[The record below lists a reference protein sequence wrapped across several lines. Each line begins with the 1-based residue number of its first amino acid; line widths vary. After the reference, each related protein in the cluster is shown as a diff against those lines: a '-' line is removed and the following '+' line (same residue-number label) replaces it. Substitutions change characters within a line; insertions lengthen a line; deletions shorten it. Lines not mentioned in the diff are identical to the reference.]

1 MYRIILDAMGGDNAP
16 KAIIDGARLALDRFS
31 DVFITFVGKKEVI
44 ERFLSDDMPK
54 DRFEIVNAR
63 EEIEMAEPPV
73 AAIRKKKDSSLVV
86 GMQLVADGRGDVFL
100 TAGSTGATIAGATMI
115 VRRAKGVERP
125 ALAPILPTTGKGI
138 LLVDCGA
145 NIDCKPVYLQQF
157 AIMGSIYMETIMG
170 IKNPRVGLINNGAE
184 EEKGNALVK
193 ETFPLLKAC
202 EDINFVG
209 SIEAR
214 EIPKGEADVI
224 VCEAFVGNVIL
235 KLYEGLSSTLIGAIK
250 KGMMSTLKSKIGAA
264 LALPALKSTLKT
276 FDATQ
281 YGGAPLLGLNGLVV
295 KTHGSAKAK
304 EITNSIFQCV
314 TFKEEDINGKI
325 RKNIVSS
332 AEQEG
337 M

>member
-1 MYRIILDAMGGDNAP
+1 MYRIILDTMGGDNAP

-100 TAGSTGATIAGATMI
+100 TAGSTGATIAGATLI

-184 EEKGNALVK
+184 EEKGNSLTK
-193 ETFPLLKAC
+193 EVYQLLTKT
-202 EDINFVG
+202 DVNFVG
-209 SIEAR
+209 NLEGRDILLDC
-214 EIPKGEADVI
+214 ADVA
-224 VCEAFVGNVIL
+224 VCDGFVGNIVMKFLEGTAKALMTML
-235 KLYEGLSSTLIGAIK
+235 KDEL
-250 KGMMSTLKSKIGAA
+250 MSTTRAKLGAA
-264 LALPALKSTLKT
+264 LSKPAFSSFKKKMDYTE
-276 FDATQ
+276 
-281 YGGAPLLGLNGLVV
+281 YGGALMLGVNAGVV
-295 KTHGSAKAK
+295 KAHGSSNANAIMNAIRQARSFAEAKVV
-304 EITNSIFQCV
+304 EQ
-314 TFKEEDINGKI
+314 I
-325 RKNIVSS
+325 REKLEKAI
-332 AEQEG
+332 
-337 M
+337 